1 MDRMILFYVSLL
13 SFICFVQPQYVWD
26 NFPQVS
32 VDDVSTED
40 YYVRFLENKAPRLI
54 DELERTL
61 RGDPDIN
68 DLGRRMD
75 VATSSLTGTE
85 AEVVDGVV
93 NSFKDVVK
101 TIKRNKLPPA
111 TVRGIFAEI
120 LSGIKDLLPELSAA
134 PESPEPEVPEPVL
147 QSDGLS
153 YFADWPHVCSLLW
166 YPYQAEKCGEAR
178 CTACAPAMMA
188 SAQVREYV
196 RSGLRLTL

>member
-1 MDRMILFYVSLL
+1 MNSSVREKGLQKMDRMILFYVSLL

-75 VATSSLTGTE
+75 VATSSLTGAE
-85 AEVVDGVV
+85 ALDVARGVAVHGVPVDDRAAQRARP
-93 NSFKDVVK
+93 SCA
-101 TIKRNKLPPA
+101 A
-111 TVRGIFAEI
+111 THRSRRASYGDG
-120 LSGIKDLLPELSAA
+120 SG
-134 PESPEPEVPEPVL
+134 
-147 QSDGLS
+147 
-153 YFADWPHVCSLLW
+153 
-166 YPYQAEKCGEAR
+166 
-178 CTACAPAMMA
+178 T
-188 SAQVREYV
+188 QVRAAAMEGAG
-196 RSGLRLTL
+196 RGKEGEERARGGGREGEEKGAGRAKGSNSALPSD